1 MKCSEKS
8 SERTRKKTRA
18 PSKILTQTA
27 EERRILYIFCY
38 ILQSEEER
46 VLQTKAKNHL
56 TLTHILV
63 VSILIQYYFILI
75 IYATTWWHIVL
86 LFLLLQQ
93 KRVQVHRLHLRLD
106 FLFFLL
112 FDGNVLLFLFGERHY
127 LVFKQ
132 SHLRGPSS
140 CFGNCSRHFF

>member
-8 SERTRKKTRA
+8 SERTRKKTRT

-56 TLTHILV
+56 TLTHILH
-63 VSILIQYYFILI
+63 SYFNTYTILFYIDNICYYLMVHSFII
-75 IYATTWWHIVL
+75 PP
-86 LFLLLQQ
+86 
-93 KRVQVHRLHLRLD
+93 
-106 FLFFLL
+106 
-112 FDGNVLLFLFGERHY
+112 
-127 LVFKQ
+127 LVTKA
-132 SHLRGPSS
+132 SSSSSPSS
-140 CFGNCSRHFF
+140 SSRLPLLPSFRWKRSSFSFR

>member
-8 SERTRKKTRA
+8 SERTRKKTRT

-56 TLTHILV
+56 TLTHILH
-63 VSILIQYYFILI
+63 SCFNTYTILFYIDNIC
-75 IYATTWWHIVL
+75 
-86 LFLLLQQ
+86 
-93 KRVQVHRLHLRLD
+93 
-106 FLFFLL
+106 
-112 FDGNVLLFLFGERHY
+112 Y
-127 LVFKQ
+127 LV
-132 SHLRGPSS
+132 PT
-140 CFGNCSRHFF
+140 

>member
-8 SERTRKKTRA
+8 SERTRKKTRT

-56 TLTHILV
+56 TLTHILH
-63 VSILIQYYFILI
+63 SCFNTYTILFYIDNICY
-75 IYATTWWHIVL
+75 
-86 LFLLLQQ
+86 
-93 KRVQVHRLHLRLD
+93 
-106 FLFFLL
+106 
-112 FDGNVLLFLFGERHY
+112 Y
-127 LVFKQ
+127 LVAHSFIIPPLVTKA
-132 SHLRGPSS
+132 SSSSSPSS
-140 CFGNCSRHFF
+140 SSRLPLLPSFRWKRSSFSFR